1 LQNCWGID
9 AQRIHIEKSIHAE
22 KSITEDFG
30 MTAPEQIGQQF
41 ACEEG
46 IDLNETFGGTVPSQR
61 QADALRMEMPEVGTA
76 YHPSGELPTT
86 ALLLLLLGSVV
97 GCVGGAIAGA
107 LIASAG
113 LALSAVLFP
122 ALRDI
127 AGLVHIVCFGIPFI
141 ALALAFAVTG
151 LVSALCTTQFGQW
164 GRNRNIAAAVW
175 LAALAS
181 TVPVIALAAYY
192 RPLDK
197 LFTDGGLPPFLNSP
211 FLWLWLSLP
220 FFIVSSLVGLVLAS
234 AVAGFC
240 AAYRVAAVKF
250 CESCQSTMGSCS
262 KTLSLGRLRALVRA
276 LRKGRM
282 DVVESLLHGPPGWE
296 GKVHLYS
303 CAACSCGYLEV
314 TAQHQARSEGGGPY
328 GSHPIELTN
337 SWLVVSCELNASDVE
352 RVRSLLERG

>member
-1 LQNCWGID
+1 
-9 AQRIHIEKSIHAE
+9 
-22 KSITEDFG
+22 
-30 MTAPEQIGQQF
+30 MTPPEQIGQQF

-46 IDLNETFGGTVPSQR
+46 IDLNETFGGTVPSQM
-61 QADALRMEMPEVGTA
+61 QADGLRTEMPEVASA
-76 YHPSGELPTT
+76 YQPSGALPTT
-86 ALLLLLLGSVV
+86 ALPLLLIGSVV

-107 LIASAG
+107 VIAGGG

-127 AGLVHIVCFGIPFI
+127 AGIVHMVCFGIPLCS
-141 ALALAFAVTG
+141 LALAFAVTG
-151 LVSALCTTQFGQW
+151 LVSAWCTTQFGQW
-164 GRNRNIAAAVW
+164 GKNRNIAAAVW
-175 LAALAS
+175 LAVLAS
-181 TVPVIALAAYY
+181 MVPVFALAAYY

-197 LFTDGGLPPFLNSP
+197 LLTDGGLPPFLNSP

-220 FFIVSSLVGLVLAS
+220 FFVVSSIVGLGLAS
-234 AVAGFC
+234 ATAGFF

-282 DVVESLLHGPPGWE
+282 DVLESLLHGPPGWE
-296 GKVHLYS
+296 GEVRLYS
-303 CAACSCGYLEV
+303 CASCSCGYLEV
-314 TAQHQARSEGGGPY
+314 TAQHKVRSEGGGPY
-328 GSHPIELTN
+328 GRHPIEISN
-337 SWLVVSCELNASDVE
+337 SWLVVSCELNASDAE